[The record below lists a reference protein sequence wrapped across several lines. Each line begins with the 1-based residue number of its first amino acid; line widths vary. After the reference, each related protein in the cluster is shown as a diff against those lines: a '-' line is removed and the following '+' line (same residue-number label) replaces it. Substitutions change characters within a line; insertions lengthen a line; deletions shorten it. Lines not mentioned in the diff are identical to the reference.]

1 LTWWLKL
8 ISRILWSGLVLKCI
22 KHAKHIKTWSFRS
35 LEPSGTIPGHAI
47 HSRSTNTATPCPP
60 LWRRIPTHG
69 VQWRRTWWIPARTG
83 TCNAYMAGF
92 CVESGDVWSMWKSW
106 FFDIFCDVSKIR
118 QTVWIHPI
126 HPSINASEYA
136 VCRRIAGHLLDGLG
150 PESTH
155 GWIAPHN
162 STLSLK
168 TRTTSLWWR
177 QHLHLASPAHW
188 DMDCMDWCL
197 SSFSLWLKWLK
208 CIPANQWN
216 PVIPIDHAAGSLDI
230 NGQDWSW
237 QDLQRHR
244 YRGLLWLAR
253 PGTETNWEMPLLSYW
268 CYCTCRAQVVYLSM
282 SEDGAGH
289 PSSVPMCFGVKS
301 MRLWWIQESEIPWC
315 IADRSFLRPI
325 SSISCMS
332 IVWVCFQWIQFLWI
346 SPGLSTS
353 NGVCRWSHIQI
364 GIWPWFIAPMC
375 GWAGRP
381 RPEVNYVEKG
391 LSSGNV
397 LGLLTMAVACR
408 K

>member
-1 LTWWLKL
+1 MIIQIPGTIWNHTRACHPFEVYKYSYALPTTVETDTNPWSAVAENMVDPSTDWYLQC
-8 ISRILWSGLVLKCI
+8 IYGRILCWVWRC
-22 KHAKHIKTWSFRS
+22 
-35 LEPSGTIPGHAI
+35 LE
-47 HSRSTNTATPCPP
+47 
-60 LWRRIPTHG
+60 
-69 VQWRRTWWIPARTG
+69 
-83 TCNAYMAGF
+83 Y
-92 CVESGDVWSMWKSW
+92 VEVMI
-106 FFDIFCDVSKIR
+106 FDIFCDVSKIR

-162 STLSLK
+162 RTLSLK